1 MSKQTPEGRVKEMVK
16 ARLKEAGAYQF
27 WPVQAGMGA
36 ATVDCLACVPVKITQ
51 EMVGATVGLFVAIET
66 KRADKPVAATP
77 RQRAVV
83 KEIGEAS
90 GTARVVCNEESLPY
104 VLRR

>member
-1 MSKQTPEGRVKEMVK
+1 MVK

-27 WPVQAGMGA
+27 WPVQTGLGA
-36 ATVDCLACVPVKITQ
+36 ATVDCLACVPVLVTR
-51 EMVGATVGLFVAIET
+51 EMIGATVGLFVAIET

-77 RQRAVV
+77 RQIATLREIHGSGGRTQVV
-83 KEIGEAS
+83 QNQED
-90 GTARVVCNEESLPY
+90 VDY